1 MQGFKFEI
9 EEKIDTEKSLRSLL
23 TKKKAI
29 PRNYSQEKENE
40 TMMKIVNLSIDFRNR
55 SPMRKGIFLYFN
67 DCKIK
72 KSS

>member
-29 PRNYSQEKENE
+29 PRNYSQEKKRHYDENSQF
-40 TMMKIVNLSIDFRNR
+40 I
-55 SPMRKGIFLYFN
+55 Y
-67 DCKIK
+67 
-72 KSS
+72 